1 MDKRYK
7 PLSLSQQ
14 MDLRQQV
21 MDELLSHPEW
31 SLQAVVCHLK
41 KGLRLT
47 TADLAK
53 LSGVSSRAVQN
64 IERGLSPGTV
74 QTMNSILG
82 VLGLRLG
89 VVAAAQGPERPSPA
103 STL

>member
-7 PLSLSQQ
+7 PLALSQQ

-21 MDELLSHPEW
+21 MNDLLAHPEW
-31 SLQAVVCHLK
+31 SLQEAVCRLK

-53 LSGVSSRAVQN
+53 LSGVSFRAVQN
-64 IERGLSPGTV
+64 IERGVSLGTV
-74 QTMNSILG
+74 QTMNRIFG
-82 VLGLRLG
+82 VLGLRLA
-89 VVAAAQGPERPSPA
+89 VATAKEPEQPPG
-103 STL
+103 

>member
-14 MDLRQQV
+14 MELRQQV
-21 MDELLSHPEW
+21 MGELLTHPEW
-31 SLQAVVCHLK
+31 SLQEAICHLK

-53 LSGVSSRAVQN
+53 LSGVSFRAVQN
-64 IERGLSPGTV
+64 IERGISPGTV

-89 VVAAAQGPERPSPA
+89 VAAAQGSERQSA
-103 STL
+103 